1 RRSLCRTCVRAE
13 GEVWMVTRSRTRV
26 MDFRRAEVMKFNGW
40 SVTKV
45 LQPSHGQ
52 IDEPMDNLP
61 SNKFLE
67 TRNSVANSLEIEEP
81 LAWKRR
87 LNRIMVKPLHWSGRL
102 NVTCALR
109 LH

>member
-1 RRSLCRTCVRAE
+1 M
-13 GEVWMVTRSRTRV
+13 G
-26 MDFRRAEVMKFNGW
+26 
-40 SVTKV
+40 
-45 LQPSHGQ
+45 
-52 IDEPMDNLP
+52 NLP

-81 LAWKRR
+81 LAWERR